1 MVRMTRLVLSAV
13 LLMGAGLLPAG
24 VVVPSAAAQPKR
36 LEPFVVVVTAS
47 EVPIRCGD
55 STLYYPVAA
64 VKSGETLVVDGETA
78 GWLRVQYPAGV
89 EAFVPAEQVTV
100 VRDGAGKLAVPS
112 RLRAPNVNGGVRGS
126 YFQLFEQDL
135 PAGTP
140 LKITRSERGEDGK
153 VTHFAVVPPAG
164 ARGWISRDAVRRAN
178 EQESARAL
186 AGPSAGAP
194 AAVPAPAPA
203 PVPTPGASSG
213 GGGVEGGMPA
223 PAPVVPAGVPA
234 VEPAVVPV
242 AGPGTTSS
250 TSAVLGVP
258 ASTAGDG
265 GSSAAPAPAPAPSPT
280 PTSAST
286 PAVSA
291 PAASAAV
298 PVAQPVRDEGKD
310 GPFEPVPPPGT
321 TVTRTTTTTT
331 TGALVPGSVGVEN
344 LRLNLNQIA
353 ETFNRVNKQPLATAE
368 FETAIAQIEAFRA
381 TLGTSERDVKLSNAL
396 EGYAQALRLRVQLRE
411 SQKAGQTAV
420 KEGTLQGT
428 ELGKRVVELE
438 RQRVYNVIGR
448 LVRSTVYDG
457 DRVPLLYRVMS
468 PEPGAARTLGYLL
481 PSEKFDL
488 VNKLEQVVGIIG
500 EVRPEESLRTN
511 LIIPRRVDVVSLA
524 PIVVSPDI
532 PGVVIGRGGGEA
544 PKTEATPVSPAAPA
558 VPAAPAAPSA
568 PEPEPEKP

>member
-1 MVRMTRLVLSAV
+1 MTRLVLSAV
-13 LLMGAGLLPAG
+13 LLVGAGLLPAG

-36 LEPFVVVVTAS
+36 VEPFVVVVTAS

-64 VKSGETLVVDGETA
+64 VKSGDALVVDGETA

-100 VRDGAGKLAVPS
+100 VQDGAGKLAVPS

-203 PVPTPGASSG
+203 PVPGAWS
-213 GGGVEGGMPA
+213 GGGVEGVVPA
-223 PAPVVPAGVPA
+223 PAPVVPA
-234 VEPAVVPV
+234 VVPG

-258 ASTAGDG
+258 ASEAGDG
-265 GSSAAPAPAPAPSPT
+265 GSSAGPAPTPAPSPT
-280 PTSAST
+280 PTSAAT

-298 PVAQPVRDEGKD
+298 AVAQPVGDEGKD

-353 ETFNRVNKQPLATAE
+353 ETFNRVNKQPLATGE
-368 FETAIAQIEAFRA
+368 FETAIAQIEGFRA
-381 TLGTSERDVKLSNAL
+381 TLGTSERDIKLSNAL

-420 KEGTLQGT
+420 KEGTLLGT

-544 PKTEATPVSPAAPA
+544 PKTEPVPVAPAAPA
-558 VPAAPAAPSA
+558 VPAT

>member
-13 LLMGAGLLPAG
+13 LLVGAGLLPAG

-36 LEPFVVVVTAS
+36 VEPFVVVVTAS

-100 VRDGAGKLAVPS
+100 VQDGAGKLAVPS

-203 PVPTPGASSG
+203 PVPGAWS
-213 GGGVEGGMPA
+213 GGGVEGVVPA
-223 PAPVVPAGVPA
+223 PAPVVPA
-234 VEPAVVPV
+234 VVPG

-258 ASTAGDG
+258 ASEAGDG
-265 GSSAAPAPAPAPSPT
+265 GSSAGPAPTPAPSPT
-280 PTSAST
+280 PTSAAT

-298 PVAQPVRDEGKD
+298 AVAQPVGDEGKD

-353 ETFNRVNKQPLATAE
+353 ETFNRVNKQPLATGE
-368 FETAIAQIEAFRA
+368 FETAIAQIEGFRA
-381 TLGTSERDVKLSNAL
+381 TLGTSERDIKLSNAL

-420 KEGTLQGT
+420 KEGTLLGT

-544 PKTEATPVSPAAPA
+544 PKTEPVPVAPAAPA
-558 VPAAPAAPSA
+558 VPAT

>member
-13 LLMGAGLLPAG
+13 LLVGAGLLPAG

-36 LEPFVVVVTAS
+36 VEPFVVVVTAS

-64 VKSGETLVVDGETA
+64 VKSGDALVVDGETA

-100 VRDGAGKLAVPS
+100 VQDGAGKLAVPS

-203 PVPTPGASSG
+203 PVPGAWS
-213 GGGVEGGMPA
+213 GGGVEGVVPA
-223 PAPVVPAGVPA
+223 PAPVVPA
-234 VEPAVVPV
+234 VVPG

-258 ASTAGDG
+258 ASEAGDG
-265 GSSAAPAPAPAPSPT
+265 GSSAGPAPTPAPSPT
-280 PTSAST
+280 PTSAAT

-298 PVAQPVRDEGKD
+298 AVAQPVGDEGKD

-331 TGALVPGSVGVEN
+331 TGALVPGSAGVEN

-353 ETFNRVNKQPLATAE
+353 ETFNRVNKQPLATGE
-368 FETAIAQIEAFRA
+368 FETAIAQIEGFRA
-381 TLGTSERDVKLSNAL
+381 TLGTSERDIKLSNAL

-420 KEGTLQGT
+420 KEGTLLGT

-544 PKTEATPVSPAAPA
+544 PKTEPVPVAPAAPA
-558 VPAAPAAPSA
+558 VPAT

>member
-1 MVRMTRLVLSAV
+1 MTRLVLSAV
-13 LLMGAGLLPAG
+13 LLVGAGLLPAG

-36 LEPFVVVVTAS
+36 VEPFVVVVTAS

-64 VKSGETLVVDGETA
+64 VKSGDALVVDGETA

-203 PVPTPGASSG
+203 PVPGAWS
-213 GGGVEGGMPA
+213 GGGVEGVVPA
-223 PAPVVPAGVPA
+223 PAPVVPA
-234 VEPAVVPV
+234 VVPG
-242 AGPGTTSS
+242 AGPGTTSR

-258 ASTAGDG
+258 ASEAGDG
-265 GSSAAPAPAPAPSPT
+265 GSSAGPAPTPAPSPT
-280 PTSAST
+280 PTSAAT

-298 PVAQPVRDEGKD
+298 AVAQPVGDEGKD

-353 ETFNRVNKQPLATAE
+353 ETFNRVNKQPLATGE
-368 FETAIAQIEAFRA
+368 FETAIAQIEGFRA
-381 TLGTSERDVKLSNAL
+381 TLGTSERDIKLSNAL

-420 KEGTLQGT
+420 KEGTLLGT

-544 PKTEATPVSPAAPA
+544 PKTEPVPVAPAAPA
-558 VPAAPAAPSA
+558 VPAT

>member
-1 MVRMTRLVLSAV
+1 MTRLVLSAV
-13 LLMGAGLLPAG
+13 LLVGAGLLPAG

-36 LEPFVVVVTAS
+36 VEPFVVVVTAS

-64 VKSGETLVVDGETA
+64 VKSGDALVVDGETA

-100 VRDGAGKLAVPS
+100 VQDGAGKLAVPS

-203 PVPTPGASSG
+203 PVPGAWS
-213 GGGVEGGMPA
+213 GGGVEGVVPA
-223 PAPVVPAGVPA
+223 PAPVVPA
-234 VEPAVVPV
+234 VVPG

-258 ASTAGDG
+258 ASEAGDG
-265 GSSAAPAPAPAPSPT
+265 GSSAGPAPTPAPSPT
-280 PTSAST
+280 PTSAAT

-298 PVAQPVRDEGKD
+298 AVAQPVGDEGKD

-331 TGALVPGSVGVEN
+331 TGALVPGSAGVEN

-353 ETFNRVNKQPLATAE
+353 ETFNRVNKQPLATGE
-368 FETAIAQIEAFRA
+368 FETAIAQIEGFRA
-381 TLGTSERDVKLSNAL
+381 TLGTSERDIKLSNAL

-420 KEGTLQGT
+420 KEGTLLGT

-544 PKTEATPVSPAAPA
+544 PKTEPVPVAPAAPA
-558 VPAAPAAPSA
+558 VPAT

>member
-1 MVRMTRLVLSAV
+1 
-13 LLMGAGLLPAG
+13 
-24 VVVPSAAAQPKR
+24 
-36 LEPFVVVVTAS
+36 
-47 EVPIRCGD
+47 
-55 STLYYPVAA
+55 
-64 VKSGETLVVDGETA
+64 
-78 GWLRVQYPAGV
+78 
-89 EAFVPAEQVTV
+89 
-100 VRDGAGKLAVPS
+100 
-112 RLRAPNVNGGVRGS
+112 
-126 YFQLFEQDL
+126 
-135 PAGTP
+135 
-140 LKITRSERGEDGK
+140 
-153 VTHFAVVPPAG
+153 
-164 ARGWISRDAVRRAN
+164 
-178 EQESARAL
+178 
-186 AGPSAGAP
+186 
-194 AAVPAPAPA
+194 
-203 PVPTPGASSG
+203 
-213 GGGVEGGMPA
+213 
-223 PAPVVPAGVPA
+223 
-234 VEPAVVPV
+234 
-242 AGPGTTSS
+242 
-250 TSAVLGVP
+250 
-258 ASTAGDG
+258 
-265 GSSAAPAPAPAPSPT
+265 
-280 PTSAST
+280 
-286 PAVSA
+286 
-291 PAASAAV
+291 V

-381 TLGTSERDVKLSNAL
+381 TLGTSEREVKLSNAL

-544 PKTEATPVSPAAPA
+544 PKTEGTPVSPAAPA

>member
-13 LLMGAGLLPAG
+13 LWVGAGLLPLG

-36 LEPFVVVVTAS
+36 VEPFVVVVTAS

-64 VKSGETLVVDGETA
+64 VKSGDALVVDGETA
-78 GWLRVQYPAGV
+78 GWLRVQYPTGM

-153 VTHFAVVPPAG
+153 VTHFAVVPPSG

-194 AAVPAPAPA
+194 AAVPAPAAA
-203 PVPTPGASSG
+203 PVPGAWSG
-213 GGGVEGGMPA
+213 GGGVEGVLPA
-223 PAPVVPAGVPA
+223 PAPVVPA
-234 VEPAVVPV
+234 VVPG

-258 ASTAGDG
+258 ASEAGDG
-265 GSSAAPAPAPAPSPT
+265 GSSAGPGPTPAPSPT
-280 PTSAST
+280 PTSAGT

-291 PAASAAV
+291 PAARAAV
-298 PVAQPVRDEGKD
+298 AVAQPVGDEGKD
-310 GPFEPVPPPGT
+310 GPFEAVPPPGT
-321 TVTRTTTTTT
+321 TVTRRTTTTT

-344 LRLNLNQIA
+344 LRLSLNQIA
-353 ETFNRVNKQPLATAE
+353 ETFNRVNKQPLATGE
-368 FETAIAQIEAFRA
+368 FETAIAQIEGFRA

-396 EGYAQALRLRVQLRE
+396 EGYAEALRLRVQLRE

-428 ELGKRVVELE
+428 DLGKRVVELE

-532 PGVVIGRGGGEA
+532 PGVVIGRGGGEGPAEA
-544 PKTEATPVSPAAPA
+544 PKTEPVPVPVAPAAPA
-558 VPAAPAAPSA
+558 VPAT

>member
-13 LLMGAGLLPAG
+13 LLVGAGLLPAG

-36 LEPFVVVVTAS
+36 VEPFVVVVTAS

-64 VKSGETLVVDGETA
+64 VKSGDALVVDGETA

-100 VRDGAGKLAVPS
+100 VQDGAGKLAVPS

-203 PVPTPGASSG
+203 PVPGAWS
-213 GGGVEGGMPA
+213 GGGVEGVVPA
-223 PAPVVPAGVPA
+223 PAPVVPA
-234 VEPAVVPV
+234 VVPG

-258 ASTAGDG
+258 ASEAGDG
-265 GSSAAPAPAPAPSPT
+265 GSSAGPAPTPAPSPT
-280 PTSAST
+280 PTSAAT

-298 PVAQPVRDEGKD
+298 AVAQPVGDEGKD

-353 ETFNRVNKQPLATAE
+353 ETFNRVNKQPLATGE
-368 FETAIAQIEAFRA
+368 FETAIAQIEGFRA
-381 TLGTSERDVKLSNAL
+381 TLGTSERDIKLSNAL

-420 KEGTLQGT
+420 KEGTLLGT

-544 PKTEATPVSPAAPA
+544 PKTEPVPVAPAAPA
-558 VPAAPAAPSA
+558 VPAT

>member
-13 LLMGAGLLPAG
+13 LLVGAGLLPAG

-36 LEPFVVVVTAS
+36 VEPFVVVVTAS

-64 VKSGETLVVDGETA
+64 VKSGQTLVVDGETA

-100 VRDGAGKLAVPS
+100 VQDGAGKLAVPS

-203 PVPTPGASSG
+203 PVPGAWSG
-213 GGGVEGGMPA
+213 GGGGGGEGVVPA
-223 PAPVVPAGVPA
+223 PAPVVPA
-234 VEPAVVPV
+234 VVPG

-258 ASTAGDG
+258 ASEAGDG
-265 GSSAAPAPAPAPSPT
+265 GSSAGPAPTPAPSPT
-280 PTSAST
+280 PTSAAT

-298 PVAQPVRDEGKD
+298 AVAQPVGDEGKD

-353 ETFNRVNKQPLATAE
+353 ETFNRVNKQPLATGE
-368 FETAIAQIEAFRA
+368 FETAIAQIEGFRA

-532 PGVVIGRGGGEA
+532 PGVVIGRGGGQAPAEA
-544 PKTEATPVSPAAPA
+544 PKTEPVPVAPAAPA
-558 VPAAPAAPSA
+558 T